1 MGKDQLPILLMVLVQ
16 LGYAGTAIIS
26 KLVMNEGM
34 DPYVHLSYRQIFATI
49 SIAPFAYFFE
59 RKTRPKLTPFTIFLI
74 FLCSIFGVTAM
85 QLTLLIGLKNST
97 ATIATAMSNLV
108 PANTFLLAVLCGLE
122 KVGVRSKA
130 GQAKVLGTII
140 CIGGAMLLS
149 LYQGKVVIGKLG
161 IHWKY
166 SEITTKNNEA
176 NSHGDFFTGPFLVI
190 ISTIVYSIWLII
202 QVILPFQ
209 SFSPNKRYAAPYSS
223 TTLMFL
229 MASLECVII
238 AICVNHDNSAWS
250 LNPIRAISVL
260 YNGIVSSALALYLIT
275 WCIKRKGPLYVSI
288 FLPLLL
294 VFSAFLSWT
303 FLGEKLYVGTVVG
316 SIVAIIGLYSVLWG
330 KKKEMKGNTVHVE
343 EEMKEDVCKEDNKLT
358 KI

>member
-108 PANTFLLAVLCGLE
+108 PANTFLLAVLCG
-122 KVGVRSKA
+122 
-130 GQAKVLGTII
+130 
-140 CIGGAMLLS
+140 
-149 LYQGKVVIGKLG
+149 
-161 IHWKY
+161 
-166 SEITTKNNEA
+166 
-176 NSHGDFFTGPFLVI
+176 
-190 ISTIVYSIWLII
+190 
-202 QVILPFQ
+202 
-209 SFSPNKRYAAPYSS
+209 
-223 TTLMFL
+223 
-229 MASLECVII
+229 
-238 AICVNHDNSAWS
+238 
-250 LNPIRAISVL
+250 
-260 YNGIVSSALALYLIT
+260 
-275 WCIKRKGPLYVSI
+275 
-288 FLPLLL
+288 
-294 VFSAFLSWT
+294 
-303 FLGEKLYVGTVVG
+303 VVG

-358 KI
+358 KIDDLEVSDLI